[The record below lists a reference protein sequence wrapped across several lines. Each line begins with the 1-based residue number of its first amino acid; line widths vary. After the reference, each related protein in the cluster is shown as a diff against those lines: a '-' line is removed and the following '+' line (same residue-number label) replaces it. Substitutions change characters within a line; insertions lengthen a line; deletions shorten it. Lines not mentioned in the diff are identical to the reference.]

1 MPIRNAPSPIPTTLR
16 FMASRLGH
24 RLRGAQQPALTANL
38 RARIG
43 QLLTALKADSV
54 ASEWVEVRAGGD
66 WIDSGLDLAPAE
78 AVSIQ
83 AEGMVWLARALDVG
97 FGPQVGLWYRI
108 GDAPL
113 RKVLGPLAWLETG
126 RGGRLRFTTKPPG
139 EFAAT
144 DGRFEP
150 DLTRAPLKGG
160 FTVAVARWPGDPAV
174 ALRKAATLEP
184 SLFGPLEA
192 ARERAATTPAG
203 WNYLWRLGE
212 GGIFTGGSQLGRV
225 CCQTHADV
233 GILQFPVDHALDADT
248 HLDWRWCVRELPSR
262 LAEHTAPTHDYLS
275 IAVEFDN
282 GLDLTYLWSAA
293 LPVDT
298 IFQCPLPWWDQ
309 RETHWVVRSGESDLG
324 KWWDESRSLQADY
337 RRAIGGKE
345 PARIVGVWLIAN
357 TAFQR
362 GRGDVD
368 YEAMALRSGERVTT
382 IG

>member
-16 FMASRLGH
+16 FMASRVGH
-24 RLRGAQQPALTANL
+24 RLRGGQAPAVTADL
-38 RARIG
+38 RARIAP
-43 QLLTALKADSV
+43 LLDALKADAV
-54 ASEWVEVRAGGD
+54 VNHWVEVRAGGD
-66 WIDSGLDLAPAE
+66 WIDSGLDLAPGE

-126 RGGRLRFTTKPPG
+126 RGGRLLFTTKPPG

-150 DLTRAPLKGG
+150 DLTRKPLKGG
-160 FTVAVARWPGDPAV
+160 FTVAVARWPADPAA
-174 ALRKAATLEP
+174 ALRKAASLEP
-184 SLFGPLEA
+184 TLFGPLEA
-192 ARERAATTPAG
+192 ARRSAPTTPAG
-203 WNYLWRLGE
+203 WHYLWRLGE
-212 GGIFTGGSQLGRV
+212 GGIFSAGGQLGRV

-233 GILQFPVDHALDADT
+233 GILQFPVDHPLEADT
-248 HLDWRWCVRELPSR
+248 RLDWRWCVRQLPSR
-262 LAEHTAPTHDYLS
+262 FAEHTAPTHDYLS

-282 GLDLTYLWSAA
+282 GLDLTYMWSVA

-309 RETHWVVRSGESDLG
+309 RETHWVVRSGEDDLG

-337 RRAIGGKE
+337 RRAIGGQE

-362 GRGDVD
+362 GRGDCD
-368 YEAMALRSGERVTT
+368 YETIALRSGDRVTS